1 MLIDCVS
8 DLHGFRSVLSGGD
21 VLIICGDLTSRD
33 RKEEYDGFILWLNKL
48 PYRCKIVIAGNHD
61 GLIEKGIVTIGNG
74 QNVHYLCD
82 SGLEFEGLKIWGSP
96 YTPTFGKWNFM
107 RNRGDEIKKHWD
119 LIPSDVDIL
128 VTHGPPYGIFDET
141 IDGIHAGCEDLR
153 VAVQERVKPR
163 IHCFGHIHEGGDS
176 MIEIDGVTY
185 VNCSF
190 VDEAYRPVNSPIRL
204 CLKDF

>member
-163 IHCFGHIHEGGDS
+163 IHCFGHIHERR
-176 MIEIDGVTY
+176 T
-185 VNCSF
+185 
-190 VDEAYRPVNSPIRL
+190 A
-204 CLKDF
+204 